1 MGCLG
6 AHVETED
13 ATGVKSPPARD
24 ERKLPKFIPEEL
36 QEEFFE
42 NRRSV
47 WAGAFL
53 DGVNVGAL
61 GLMAGVTWQLGRAA
75 IVDWISMMLAAVSA
89 FVLFRF
95 RINSAWILLA
105 GGTIGLVYKL
115 VM

>member
-47 WAGAFL
+47 WAGRKDKTRELVHAGQN
-53 DGVNVGAL
+53 DG
-61 GLMAGVTWQLGRAA
+61 GR
-75 IVDWISMMLAAVSA
+75 
-89 FVLFRF
+89 
-95 RINSAWILLA
+95 
-105 GGTIGLVYKL
+105 G
-115 VM
+115 